1 MIFNVLQKKI
11 NDGKMETV
19 VQLITVNCNFDIPE
33 EKSRRLCQKRD
44 G

>member
-1 MIFNVLQKKI
+1 MKFNVLQKKI

-19 VQLITVNCNFDIPE
+19 VQLITVSCNFDIR
-33 EKSRRLCQKRD
+33 KSRRLWQKQD